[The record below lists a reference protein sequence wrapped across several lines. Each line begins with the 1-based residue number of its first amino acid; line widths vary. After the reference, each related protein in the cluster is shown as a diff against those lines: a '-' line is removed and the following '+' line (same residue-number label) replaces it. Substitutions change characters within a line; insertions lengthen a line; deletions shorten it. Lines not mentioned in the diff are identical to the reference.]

1 MEPSFPRRQNLK
13 SGKHNRGTRPDY
25 SSPSHQTFHEARS
38 SKEARAHA
46 DQMGGRVLTSG
57 WTGAAAARSPEPR
70 HPRRR
75 REAHSSSCCCCYR
88 RRGGRRAR
96 RGAGDLGPMRAG
108 RRLLELR
115 RRTGVEWMDLAFL
128 SGRSP
133 LCSGAGAALGS
144 CRWWWWCGFDLLF
157 APALLLFPP
166 AIIIISPLPRR
177 CNLGEGRGIFQK
189 GSVCVLSSPV
199 HCGGFTRG

>member
-75 REAHSSSCCCCYR
+75 REAHSSCCCYR
-88 RRGGRRAR
+88 RRGSSGGRRAR

-144 CRWWWWCGFDLLF
+144 CRWWWCGFDLLF

-166 AIIIISPLPRR
+166 AIIIISPLAAAD
-177 CNLGEGRGIFQK
+177 LGEGRGIFQK